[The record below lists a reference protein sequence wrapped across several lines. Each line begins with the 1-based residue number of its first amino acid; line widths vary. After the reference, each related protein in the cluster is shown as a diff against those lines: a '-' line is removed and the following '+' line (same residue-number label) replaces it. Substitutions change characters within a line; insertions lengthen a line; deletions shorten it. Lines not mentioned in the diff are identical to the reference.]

1 MLTFGL
7 LNNFY
12 VGPELYVWILGG
24 AVLLAFIIGSIITYT
39 QSASYDLIWPLL
51 AAGVLLIILSLIAG
65 WNLVDIVLYRIQ
77 NGVPEQGLPEGF
89 IPIGKR

>member
-7 LNNFY
+7 FNNFY

-39 QSASYDLIWPLL
+39 QSASYNLVWPLFIV
-51 AAGVLLIILSLIAG
+51 GMLLIILSLIVG
-65 WNLVDIVLYRIQ
+65 WNPVDIILYRIQ
-77 NGVPEQGLPEGF
+77 NGVPEQGIPEGF